1 MVTLRKDQA
10 VVKGSR
16 CAATFNRDADGLM
29 HGTVHG
35 EFLTVCESL
44 GGFAGIVGEQTI
56 ANMSTEHEAMV
67 YAVEH
72 ACWGRH

>member
-1 MVTLRKDQA
+1 MVSLHKDTA
-10 VVKGSR
+10 VIRGSR

-35 EFLTVCESL
+35 EFLEVSASLSDYSATVSDDV
-44 GGFAGIVGEQTI
+44 VGHYD
-56 ANMSTEHEAMV
+56 TEADAML
-67 YAVEH
+67 ATVEH